1 MCMREVGSEYTAPS
15 GLLLLGSWR
24 HLTPQYTLLEHILSG
39 PYPPPRPYCECVDAA
54 QKCFW
59 YYHEVNVCI
68 RLQPVQTGSATLR
81 CSVLLIC
88 QNLTSLGIPLTFF
101 PRSKVSTAKYFSLL
115 LVQFFHLFPTLTGA
129 AEGKKIS
136 QSVFTEGIYFSM
148 EVAERQFLYIH
159 AYI

>member
-1 MCMREVGSEYTAPS
+1 M
-15 GLLLLGSWR
+15 
-24 HLTPQYTLLEHILSG
+24 
-39 PYPPPRPYCECVDAA
+39 
-54 QKCFW
+54 
-59 YYHEVNVCI
+59 CI

-115 LVQFFHLFPTLTGA
+115 LVQFLHLFPTLTGA